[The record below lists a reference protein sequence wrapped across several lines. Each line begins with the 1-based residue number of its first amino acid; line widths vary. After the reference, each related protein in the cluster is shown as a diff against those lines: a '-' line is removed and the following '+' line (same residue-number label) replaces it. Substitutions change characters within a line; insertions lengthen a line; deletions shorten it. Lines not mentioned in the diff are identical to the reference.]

1 MRAQLRSMAV
11 PVSVIALLAGCSP
24 ATVATS
30 KPRSTTAPPTFTA
43 APSPSATATAVAVPP
58 GPYAV
63 VVTNTSRQGSTY
75 DILLVDLQGEVV
87 TRVTARL
94 PLLKPNQTVQLPLV
108 SASNDLVYYRDG
120 DTDIRALSAGGATS
134 LAKTIPQG
142 ASSNM
147 SFAVSP
153 DDQRI
158 AVALINEASDAT
170 KDTGRGYVENL
181 ADAGNHV
188 DLFANTSLDALRW
201 PAGWHGTDIIDAV
214 GNQCGGPYGGANTS
228 PACAAS
234 YHVIDSATG
243 ARRASICESPA
254 TQSPN
259 GSQNATPNGLP
270 VAGGVACVKT
280 EYYYI
285 NNAPPE
291 GDILAVQWSGQ
302 WTQIVSADKTG
313 QLAYGGCFL
322 APGGAQMAC
331 AENTSQALT
340 ILAHGTAPHNLGR
353 RYNVLGWMD
362 PTHLLVDI
370 DSKTLAVVSSATGAA
385 VNVVLADAD
394 KVTMASSAPGGL

>member
-1 MRAQLRSMAV
+1 M
-11 PVSVIALLAGCSP
+11 ALLAGCSS

-30 KPRSTTAPPTFTA
+30 KALATA
-43 APSPSATATAVAVPP
+43 APKTPAATPSPVASATPVAVPP

-75 DILLVDLQGEVV
+75 DVLIIDLQGEIV

-94 PLLKPNQTVQLPLV
+94 PLLKPNQTLQLPLV

-120 DTDIRALSAGGATS
+120 DTDIRSLTAGGVTT
-134 LAKTIPQG
+134 LAKTIPQA

-158 AVALINEASDAT
+158 AVALINESSDAT
-170 KDTGRGYVENL
+170 KDSGRGYVENL
-181 ADAGNHV
+181 ADSGNHLN
-188 DLFANTSLDALRW
+188 LFSNTSLDALRW
-201 PAGWHGTDIIDAV
+201 PVGWHGSDIIDAV
-214 GNQCGGPYGGANTS
+214 GNQCGGAYGGTN
-228 PACAAS
+228 PVGACAAS

-259 GSQNATPNGLP
+259 GNQNASPNGLP
-270 VAGGVACVKT
+270 VAGGIACVKT
-280 EYYYI
+280 EYYFI

-302 WTQIVSADKTG
+302 WTPIVSADKTG

-322 APGGAQMAC
+322 APGGTQMAC
-331 AENTSQALT
+331 TENTSQALT
-340 ILAHGTAPHNLGR
+340 ILARGAAPHNLGR
-353 RYNVLGWMD
+353 RYNLLGWMD
-362 PTHLLVDI
+362 ATHILVDI
-370 DSKTLAVVSSATGAA
+370 DSKTLAVVSSATGAG
-385 VNVVLADAD
+385 VNLPLADAD
-394 KVTMASSAPGGL
+394 KVTMASTAPGGL